1 MSLRSDRLTFLFCL
15 GLLGLPAL
23 VRAQVVP
30 ATSIT
35 ATPAALTFAYTIG
48 PTAKLPTAQSVALKS
63 NDTNLILT
71 LTVSGG
77 LPSNGDWLEPS
88 YRRGT
93 NIKLPGSVTITV
105 TPTSLSAGIYGA
117 TILLSG
123 VDSHGTPVSKTIAVT
138 LVVSAPS
145 SQLDFSP
152 AGGLAFNYVTGG
164 TAPADQSFLMYTEGA
179 PLTATVS
186 VSGAPWLKVTPTGS
200 VQVGGLFQPIAV
212 SIDPIE
218 LAKLVPKVYTANIS
232 VAAPQAT
239 NKSATYP
246 VTLTVNAAKPVVTDT
261 WPDGVVV
268 NTTGAGA
275 TTIVID
281 GTGFFDTSTVAVT
294 GLTSSSVIT
303 VTDGTLPTALTATE
317 TVSIP
322 VYAAGASF
330 LRLTMGSP
338 LPTGYVGAAYSKNLG
353 AFVAGGTGPYTW
365 TATGLGSSGLTL
377 NSSGVLSGLAPV
389 AGNYRVVLTVT
400 DVNGEQ
406 AYMPVDLTIYGAATP
421 AAGQVWITFGSVIP
435 AGTVTSPYTLN
446 GIAVAGGSAVYQW
459 SVDATT
465 PLPLGLT
472 MATPGTPTDITGTPT
487 SVGSTGVLTQ
497 KRLSEGALQ
506 VTVPNSYI
514 GKLGFLRMT
523 VTTPTPGGGSSN
535 EAQLQVYGPEPRI
548 LGVGNAA
555 SYASGSVSPG
565 ELISIFG
572 TGLGPATLSVYDP
585 NANQLYNT
593 LDAFLPASNPP
604 SGVTR
609 VWFSDGVTVW
619 PSALLFTSAS
629 QIGAMV
635 PFEVAGAPT
644 LTLSVSYA
652 GLTSKAHQLSV
663 ASFVPGIFS
672 ADASGR
678 GQGAILNVSATGD
691 YTINTGANPALL
703 KNNPDVI
710 LYLTGFGATNPAS
723 LPLTPAGVGV
733 DTGVPVT
740 VLIDGKAAATVQS
753 GVPQWS
759 FPGILQL
766 RVTVPS
772 DATPGKTVP
781 ITASV
786 GGVNAQNGVTI
797 AIK

>member
-15 GLLGLPAL
+15 GLLGLPVW

-30 ATSIT
+30 ATTIT
-35 ATPAALTFAYTIG
+35 ATPASLAFAYTIG
-48 PTAKLPTAQSVALKS
+48 PTAKLPAAQSVALKS
-63 NDTNLILT
+63 NDTNLSLT
-71 LTVSGG
+71 LTVSGD

-93 NIKLPGSVTITV
+93 SIKLPGSVSITV
-105 TPTSLSAGIYGA
+105 TPTSLSAGTYNA
-117 TILLSG
+117 TVLLSG
-123 VDSHGTPVSKTIAVT
+123 LDSHNTAVSKTIAVT

-145 SQLDFSP
+145 SLLDFSP
-152 AGGLAFNYVTGG
+152 PAGLAFSYVTG
-164 TAPADQSFLMYTEGA
+164 ANPPANQSFLMYTEGT

-200 VQVGGLFQPIAV
+200 VQVGGLFQPLVV
-212 SIDPIE
+212 SIDPTE

-246 VTLTVNAAKPVVTDT
+246 ITLTVNAAKPLVTDT

-294 GLTSSSVIT
+294 GFTSSSVVT

-317 TVSIP
+317 TISIP
-322 VYAAGASF
+322 IYPAGASF
-330 LRLTMGSP
+330 PRLTMGSP
-338 LPTGYVGAAYSKNLG
+338 LPTGYSTTAYSQNLS
-353 AFVAGGTGPYTW
+353 AYVAGGTGPYRW
-365 TATGLGSSGLTL
+365 GPATGLGSSGLTM
-377 NSSGVLSGLAPV
+377 STAGVLSGANPV
-389 AGNYRVVLTVT
+389 PGNYRTVITVT
-400 DVNGEQ
+400 DANGLQ
-406 AYMPVDLTIYGAATP
+406 AYMPFDLTIYGLAAPTT
-421 AAGQVWITFGSVIP
+421 GVWITFGAVIP
-435 AGTVTSPYTLN
+435 SGTVGVAYSFTGNL
-446 GIAVAGGSAVYQW
+446 AAAGGTAPYQW

-465 PLPLGLT
+465 PLPLGLSIT
-472 MATPGTPTDITGTPT
+472 TPGSPTDITGTPT
-487 SVGSTGVLTQ
+487 SVGSTGNLGQ
-497 KRLSEGALQ
+497 RRLSDGALQ
-506 VTVPNSYI
+506 VTIPNSYI

-523 VTTPTPGGGSSN
+523 VTTPAPGGGSSN
-535 EAQLQVYGPEPRI
+535 EAQLEVYGPEPRI

-572 TGLGPATLSVYDP
+572 TGLGPATLSPYDP
-585 NANQLYNT
+585 NANPLNS
-593 LDAFLPASNPP
+593 FLPASNPP
-604 SGVTR
+604 AGVTR
-609 VWFSDGVTVW
+609 VWFSDGLHAW
-619 PSALLFTSAS
+619 PSALLFTSAG
-629 QIGAMV
+629 QVGAMV
-635 PFEVAGAPT
+635 PFEVAGAPL
-644 LTLSVSYA
+644 LTVTVSYA
-652 GLTSKAHQLSV
+652 GLFSKASPLSV
-663 ASFVPGIFS
+663 ASFVPGIFT
-672 ADASGR
+672 ADASGK

-691 YTINTGANPALL
+691 YTINSGASPALL

-710 LYLTGFGATNPAS
+710 LYVTGFGVTNPAS
-723 LPLTPAGVGV
+723 GSLAPAGATV
-733 DTGVPVT
+733 DTAVPVT

-753 GVPQWS
+753 VVPQGS

-781 ITASV
+781 IAVSV
-786 GGVNAQNGVTI
+786 GGVNAQDGVTLG
-797 AIK
+797 IK